1 MPTVKE
7 LADELGVSAQTIRR
21 YVKQELHVASEPRK
35 ALQLDATQAAIVAD
49 HFKGKTAAK
58 VRKAA
63 DNKNDVATGNDE
75 LLQQVATLKGDVATL
90 RETVATLK
98 ERVAGLEREN
108 TLLREQLDNSNKAL
122 EREQMQRVGFWSRLG
137 QRLLGSGKSDDGEK

>member
-21 YVKQELHVASEPRK
+21 YVKQELHVVAEPRK

-49 HFKGKTAAK
+49 HFKEKTAAK
-58 VRKAA
+58 VRKSA
-63 DNKNDVATGNDE
+63 DSKEDVATRDEE
-75 LLQQVATLKGDVATL
+75 LLQQVATLREDVATL
-90 RETVATLK
+90 R

-137 QRLLGSGKSDDGEK
+137 QRLLGSGKPDDGEK